1 MAHFSERPQR
11 QADST
16 GWRTVRFIDHTAV
29 AELVAP
35 DDFGGEAPV
44 PITVCHV
51 DDVNAG
57 TDRSSADILTAAVT
71 AMIVARYGS
80 PGDTI
85 VSLGADPVLA
95 GTAGAAGCDYRSVST
110 AADLADL
117 DHVAGRVA
125 LIVLSWP
132 SGGHDYR
139 AGHAALADLFAAC
152 RMLLNRDGA
161 TIVALASDRVADG
174 YQQYKRELIPAA
186 RTSGFDLV
194 EHIIA
199 VTGPITD
206 PGADSGQLP
215 PAPVGPEPAYLDD
228 THLAIHRHILM
239 FAIGGD
245 HRD

>member
-1 MAHFSERPQR
+1 MAYFSERPQR

-16 GWRTVRFIDHTAV
+16 GWRTVRFIDYTAV
-29 AELVAP
+29 AELVAT
-35 DDFGGEAPV
+35 DDFGGVSPV

-51 DDVNAG
+51 DVDAG
-57 TDRSSADILTAAVT
+57 ADGSSDDMLSAAVT
-71 AMIVARYGS
+71 AMIVARYSS

-85 VSLGADPVLA
+85 VSLGADPILA
-95 GTAGAAGCDYRSVST
+95 GTAGAAGCDYRSVTT

-132 SGGHDYR
+132 PGGHDSR
-139 AGHAALADLFAAC
+139 AGHPALVDLFGAC

-161 TIVALASDRVADG
+161 TIVALASDRVADD
-174 YQQYKRELIPAA
+174 YQQYTQALIPAA
-186 RTSGFDLV
+186 MTSGFGLIERIV
-194 EHIIA
+194 A

-206 PGADSGQLP
+206 PGADGGQLRLASV
-215 PAPVGPEPAYLDD
+215 APKRADQDD
-228 THLAIHRHILM
+228 TCLAIRRHLLM